1 MEWLYSLINQDKIG
15 ENKLS
20 AMTQKWR
27 GTMGNK
33 NIRKIIV
40 FIMLFAMLASTLLA
54 GLTFLL

>member
-1 MEWLYSLINQDKIG
+1 
-15 ENKLS
+15 
-20 AMTQKWR
+20 
-27 GTMGNK
+27 MGNK